1 MPLSP
6 KALRFVVE
14 ALNYYLDEHDQRIRN
29 PNASE
34 DDRADWENGRE
45 FIEAI
50 RQDCLDHL
58 SQPAEQIHVG
68 A

>member
-1 MPLSP
+1 MTLSP

-14 ALNYYLDEHDQRIRN
+14 ALTYYLDEHDQRFQN

-34 DDRADWENGRE
+34 DDRADWENDRE
-45 FIEAI
+45 FMEAI

-58 SQPAEQIHVG
+58 SQPVEPIHVE

>member
-1 MPLSP
+1 MTLSP
-6 KALRFVVE
+6 KALRFVVD
-14 ALNYYLDEHDQRIRN
+14 ALNCYLDMHDQRFRN
-29 PNASE
+29 PNAFE
-34 DDRADWENGRE
+34 DDRADWENDRE

-58 SQPAEQIHVG
+58 SLPAEQIQVE

>member
-1 MPLSP
+1 MTLSP

-14 ALNYYLDEHDQRIRN
+14 ALNYYLDEHDQRFRN

-34 DDRADWENGRE
+34 DDRADWENDRE

-50 RQDCLDHL
+50 LQDCLDHL
-58 SQPAEQIHVG
+58 SQPAEQIQVE